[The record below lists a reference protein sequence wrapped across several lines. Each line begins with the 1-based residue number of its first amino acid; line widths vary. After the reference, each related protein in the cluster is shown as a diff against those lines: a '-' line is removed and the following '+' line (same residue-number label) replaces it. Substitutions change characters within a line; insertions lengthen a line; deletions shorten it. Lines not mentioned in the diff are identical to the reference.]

1 MATKTFEELKQLAIQ
16 IRDEKTNKQNTATRV
31 GTAMLEHINKLEQDY
46 YDKTQTDEEL
56 KERDDKLTELS
67 KTFLF
72 CDNYQ
77 ELENPQLISEYEE
90 NKILAYDGSVID
102 YDYHGFKVYSI
113 KNSESL
119 NKPIFI
125 KYDFLL
131 AEFTTRTYLNVALYD
146 ENDNFL
152 VGYAV
157 SGTRVME
164 IPYGYTLKISADN
177 NNPVIK
183 GYRLSNS
190 NISKTFLFC
199 DSYQELENPQL
210 ISEYEENKI
219 LAYDGSV
226 IDFPHGFKVYSIKN
240 SESLNKPIFI
250 KYDFLLAEF
259 TTRTYLNVALYD
271 ENDKFIVGYAVSGT
285 RIMEIPYGYTLKISA
300 DNNNPVIKG
309 YGLLVGSITNDLEV
323 IDCVGDSL
331 SMAGVY
337 ESELQKLTGL
347 SCVNL
352 GVGGENTATILGRM
366 NGIPY
371 KIAEKVTIPSSKDT
385 IQIKLTNIYNQRILP
400 LLQGNKTIGI
410 TIRGVEGILSTTQ
423 TDATAENADY
433 FFERNIEGEQF
444 TVEKGENIY
453 ITSNKLYQN
462 SNRAKIIWVGQNGGF
477 SINETGRYQ
486 GDFSNQEDR
495 ARYIA
500 MLKTYINV
508 VNPIKYIVMSP
519 PEFTTDEIE
528 NDLDVE
534 FGGCFINVRKEM
546 INNGIPIAKKI
557 GLLDSNYP
565 TEGDL
570 EDIGNIKIPRSL
582 RSDNIHFNDI
592 GYKVLAHIIYNKI
605 CVIWNL
611 DKLVE

>member
-1 MATKTFEELKQLAIQ
+1 MAKELSVLQQQAEAIKTEV
-16 IRDEKTNKQNTATRV
+16 NKGANTSERV
-31 GTAMLEHINKLEQDY
+31 GGMLEDMLDYNEEQSKIDEGNTGVSEYPKFSEQEEYKSGEVVERNGKLYEFKVDHPAGSWNETHVEATSLKKIQD
-46 YDKTQTDEEL
+46 K
-56 KERDDKLTELS
+56 KLTELS

-72 CDNYQ
+72 CDSYQ
-77 ELENPQLISEYEE
+77 ELENQQLISEYEDD
-90 NKILAYDGSVID
+90 KIISYDGNVID
-102 YDYHGFKVYSI
+102 YNYGFKVYTI
-113 KNSESL
+113 KNLESL

-131 AEFTTRTYLNVALYD
+131 AEFITRTYLNVALYD

-157 SGTRVME
+157 SGTHIMQ

-183 GYRLSNS
+183 GNR
-190 NISKTFLFC
+190 
-199 DSYQELENPQL
+199 
-210 ISEYEENKI
+210 
-219 LAYDGSV
+219 
-226 IDFPHGFKVYSIKN
+226 
-240 SESLNKPIFI
+240 
-250 KYDFLLAEF
+250 
-259 TTRTYLNVALYD
+259 
-271 ENDKFIVGYAVSGT
+271 
-285 RIMEIPYGYTLKISA
+285 
-300 DNNNPVIKG
+300 
-309 YGLLVGSITNDLEV
+309 LLVGSITNDLEV

-337 ESELQKLTGL
+337 ASELQKLTGL

-410 TIRGVEGILSTTQ
+410 TICGVEGILSTTQ

-433 FFERNIEGEQF
+433 FFERNTEGEQF

-462 SNRAKIIWVGQNGGF
+462 PNRAKIIWVGQNGGF

-508 VNPIKYIVMSP
+508 ANPTRYIVMSP
-519 PEFTTDEIE
+519 PEFTTDDIE
-528 NDLDVE
+528 NDLELE
-534 FGGCFINVRKEM
+534 FGSCFINVRKEM
-546 INNGIPIAKKI
+546 INNGIQIAKII

-565 TEGDL
+565 TEDDL
-570 EDIGNIKIPRSL
+570 EDIGNNKIPRSL
-582 RSDNIHFNDI
+582 RSDNIHFNEI

-605 CVIWNL
+605 YIIWNL
-611 DKLVE
+611 DKLIVE